1 MQISRIVNKE
11 INESGASRGEE
22 ETDLEEDDDEV
33 EEEEEVQEVEEGD
46 DSDDEDDNTLK
57 VVLKTDTGL
66 ESVWLPVSNHL
77 NKHSCS
83 HVVDLT
89 MSTILDAID
98 EAQDRRKEAEEQGQ
112 SPLVVSPRG
121 QSQSNTVDVKLVASS
136 VGEINNN
143 DILIANAASR
153 VIFAYGVS
161 PTLQALRTST
171 V

>member
-1 MQISRIVNKE
+1 
-11 INESGASRGEE
+11 
-22 ETDLEEDDDEV
+22 
-33 EEEEEVQEVEEGD
+33 
-46 DSDDEDDNTLK
+46 
-57 VVLKTDTGL
+57 
-66 ESVWLPVSNHL
+66 
-77 NKHSCS
+77 
-83 HVVDLT
+83 

-153 VIFAYGVS
+153 MIFAYGVS

-171 V
+171 VWLHLLLADLMLHLNMCDFVAQDHNVEILPFNFIHEIITLLTTPQLSKDRVNKILANNRTAAGRATKRK